1 MSPSA
6 RLLSALEATLAVAIV
21 LGHNLLHVL
30 PNEVPILLVLGLLS
44 LRVRDGGFAVLG
56 LRRVPA
62 WGRVVVIA
70 VLAAALRIALG
81 DLVIDP
87 LTSQYWPPA
96 AAPAGADTL
105 TGDPLRALLVLLF
118 VWVFAA
124 FGEEFGYHGYLLT
137 RIADIGRRSPTAW
150 RLGVVLVAVVF
161 GLGHAYKGPAGVID
175 SGVAGLILGA
185 AYLASGRTLWTCILA
200 HGLIDTVAVVLV
212 YLGVDT

>member
-87 LTSQYWPPA
+87 LTSHYWPPA
-96 AAPAGADTL
+96 AAPAGADAL

-150 RLGVVLVAVVF
+150 WLGVVLVAVVF

>member
-1 MSPSA
+1 VSLSA
-6 RLLSALEATLAVAIV
+6 RLLSALEATLVVAVV

-30 PNEVPILLVLGLLS
+30 PNEVPILLVLGLVS

-62 WGRVVVIA
+62 WRRVLVIA

-87 LTSQYWPPA
+87 LTSHCWPPP

-137 RIADIGRRSPTAW
+137 RVADVGRRSPAAW
-150 RLGVVLVAVVF
+150 WLGVVLVAVVF

-185 AYLASGRTLWTCILA
+185 AYLASGRILWTCILA